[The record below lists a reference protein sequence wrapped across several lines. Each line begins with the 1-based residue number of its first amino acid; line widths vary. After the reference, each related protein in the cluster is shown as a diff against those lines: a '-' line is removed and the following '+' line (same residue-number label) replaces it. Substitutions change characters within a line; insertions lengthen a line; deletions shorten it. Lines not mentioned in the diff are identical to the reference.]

1 VNHIYEPLST
11 TGCSSAYLAVLLGHA
26 VGRER
31 ADEEERDEGAEN
43 GEAGRDPERA
53 GDAER
58 RAALAE
64 RRLDV
69 RERVRADE
77 RADLAHGGCEAIELA
92 TDRRR
97 RGLRREQAEVVARA
111 ELAEREEDAVDDRKR
126 ADMVHEVSV
135 RAAHDEAKDGLAQ
148 EPENHGVLGSKVVN
162 YERAAHG
169 ARDVEKVDDDVPAED
184 HCEHGRLVRDTEY
197 GMRDSLI
204 TQSTGNSRINNRR
217 GVDAEGVGDP
227 VVDEPGDADRTELD
241 PVTLN
246 DEPVRHVALDRVLL
260 VAGRLLHAQTPKE
273 DSHSGDEAETEGKP
287 PDCPEVVGAADP
299 VEKEGNERGDD
310 EAPVNHGV

>member
-1 VNHIYEPLST
+1 VGHIYEPLST
-11 TGCSSAYLAVLLGHA
+11 TGCSSAYLAVLLNHT

-77 RADLAHGGCEAIELA
+77 RSHLADGGCKAVELA
-92 TDRRR
+92 ADRCRR
-97 RGLRREQAEVVARA
+97 CLRREQAEVVARA
-111 ELAEREEDAVDDRKR
+111 ELAEGEEDAVDDRKR
-126 ADMVHEVSV
+126 ADVVHEVGI
-135 RAAHDEAKDGLAQ
+135 RAAHDETKDSLAQ
-148 EPENHGVLGSKVVN
+148 ESEDHGVLRSKVVN
-162 YERAAHG
+162 DKRATHG
-169 ARDVEKVDDDVPAED
+169 TRDVEEVDDDIPAED
-184 HCEHGRLVRDTEY
+184 HREHGRFVRDTEY
-197 GMRDSLI
+197 GMRDGLVK
-204 TQSTGNSRINNRR
+204 QPTGNSRVNNRR
-217 GVDAEGVGDP
+217 GVDAERVGDP
-227 VVDEPGDADRTELD
+227 VVDEPGDTDRTELD

-246 DEPVRHVALDRVLL
+246 DEPVRHIALDRVLL

-273 DSHSGDEAETEGKP
+273 HGHSGDEAETEGKP
-287 PDCPEVVGAADP
+287 PDCPEVVRAANP
-299 VEKEGNERGDD
+299 VEKEGNKRGDD
-310 EAPVNHGV
+310 EAPVDHGV